1 MTARERRLVA
11 RLVREAVQPSAP
23 LPPVERTDAVE
34 AFDAWLGHAP
44 RPHRLVLRGLIVAS
58 ALAPRRLG
66 SVRSVLR
73 RLAAQAYYGDP
84 AVMRQLGYDAAE
96 VVRRAAAVRAA
107 EGRP

>member
-11 RLVREAVQPSAP
+11 GLVREAVQPSAP

-34 AFDAWLGHAP
+34 AFDALLGHTP
-44 RPHRLVLRGLIVAS
+44 RPHRLALRGLIVVS
-58 ALAPRRLG
+58 AVAPRRLG
-66 SVRSVLR
+66 NLRAVLR

-84 AVMRQLGYDAAE
+84 AVMRQLGYDARE